1 MRTGSSL
8 VLLQRL
14 LRRIPLSP
22 LDVNCL
28 HCLEYFAD
36 NCDQAGFVDQGILV
50 RAGTLAD
57 VPRMSECRNFP
68 ERLPERFAAQ
78 EHCVVATLGDRVI
91 GYQWFCDKASRI
103 EERYGYTVNI
113 PPDAIYGYDAFVL
126 PEYRC
131 VRVWKRFHKLYL
143 RDLLTQLRRRRVIVM
158 VDEGNSVSMSAHLR
172 VGYRLYRKLY
182 VAKLFGK
189 SVWISHAVGKRN
201 DEIRSVAPRD
211 AMGTVQMR

>member
-1 MRTGSSL
+1 M
-8 VLLQRL
+8 
-14 LRRIPLSP
+14 SP

-28 HCLEYFAD
+28 HCLEYVAD
-36 NCDQAGFVDQGILV
+36 NYDRASIPDQGIVV

-57 VPRMSECRNFP
+57 VPGMSECRNFP

-78 EHCVVATLGDRVI
+78 EHCVVATIGNRVV

-113 PPDAIYGYDAFVL
+113 PSDAIYGYDAFVL
-126 PEYRC
+126 PEYRRA
-131 VRVWKRFHKLYL
+131 RVWKSFHTLYL
-143 RDLLTQLRRRRVIVM
+143 GNLLTQLRRRRVIVM

-172 VGYRLYRKLY
+172 VGYRLYGKIY

-189 SVWISHAVGKRN
+189 SVCVSQAVGKRN
-201 DEIRSVAPRD
+201 GEIRSVAPRD
-211 AMGTVQMR
+211 AMGAVHVR